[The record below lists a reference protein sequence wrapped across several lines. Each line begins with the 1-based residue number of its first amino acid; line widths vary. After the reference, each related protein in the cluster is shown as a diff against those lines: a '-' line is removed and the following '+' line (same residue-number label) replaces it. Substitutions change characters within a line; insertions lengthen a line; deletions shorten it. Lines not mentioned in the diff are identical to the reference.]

1 MSKRRQRSLAR
12 LQDFQQR
19 WRLCHCRLRKIVLQV
34 LKRLRFER
42 VWRVFHEWRASQ
54 ALGLAC
60 DSAGQTMVPVVPM
73 EASSS
78 ANRAEPAAK
87 ATLSPLAAEFS
98 PGLSVAEVTAAW
110 SGAAAAWDKRQVTNP
125 SGLAE
130 SESSDGESSDL
141 GFDFT

>member
-1 MSKRRQRSLAR
+1 MRLQEFQQKRRLRE
-12 LQDFQQR
+12 
-19 WRLCHCRLRKIVLQV
+19 CRLRKVALQV

-42 VWRVFHEWRASQ
+42 MWRVFHEWRASQ

-60 DSAGQTMVPVVPM
+60 DSAGQTMAPVVPM

-110 SGAAAAWDKRQVTNP
+110 SGAAAAWDKRPTTNP
-125 SGLAE
+125 AE
-130 SESSDGESSDL
+130 PAESSDGESSDE
-141 GFDFT
+141 DICWFT